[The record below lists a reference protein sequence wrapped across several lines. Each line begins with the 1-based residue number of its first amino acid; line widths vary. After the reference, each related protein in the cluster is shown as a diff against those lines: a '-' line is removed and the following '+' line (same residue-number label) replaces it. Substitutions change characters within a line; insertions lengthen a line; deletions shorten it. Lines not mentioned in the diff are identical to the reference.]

1 MLRMLQNMTTL
12 AVLVVCCVGC
22 GNDSSRAEDGG
33 VSDPTATPGA
43 GPVSVS
49 TQPLP
54 RGCASAV
61 DLTGAT
67 GFYES
72 VRCLF
77 EGNDPVQKGVAPG
90 TITPE
95 RVAVLQGRATD
106 KSGAP
111 LEGVVVT
118 VLHGAQYG
126 QTVTGAQGTYDLAV
140 NGGGQVTLTF
150 AKQGF
155 IHVQRQREVE
165 PRRFAPFPEVA
176 LLARE
181 PVAGT
186 VALDAMQGP
195 QLVRGTEQKDDD
207 GPRAHAVVFQ
217 PGTKAMAQMPS
228 GEGIPLSNLSVR
240 LTEFTVGER
249 GVAAMPGDLPPTSAY
264 TYALD
269 LTVDEAEAMGAKQVR
284 FDPPLVNYTDN
295 FLKFP
300 AGTSVPVGYYDEDKG
315 AWEPSESG
323 VVIAIVGISSGRA
336 ELDVT
341 GDGRA
346 DGEDKLTPYGI
357 TADELALLA
366 EKYQDGQSLWRTRT
380 PHFSQIDLNWGT
392 TLPADG
398 VEPPADSETRGPE
411 DCRSSASGS
420 IIGCEDQ
427 TLGEVL
433 PVAGTP
439 YALHYQSER
448 MQGRHDTREI
458 EITLSGKSVPK
469 SLRGIE
475 LEVTVLGQ
483 VTRQHFDPAPNLK
496 HVFRWDGR
504 DAYGR
509 VWQGRQPAIIR
520 VGYTYP
526 GQYAETGWFSANPKV
541 AISGSPSRQ
550 EITLWS
556 HWEEHVGTVDAT
568 ARGLGGFSLDVHHVY
583 DPLGG
588 VLHRGDGRQRSSER
602 LGQRVVTLAGT
613 GEKGPL
619 NDGGDAKNASFTEL
633 AGVAMAPDGTIYLA
647 DDEGNRIRRIRP
659 NGTIDT
665 YAGTGKPGVSGDNG
679 PATAAAVGH
688 PYGLALAP
696 DGTLYVGQ
704 RADKVI
710 RAIGP
715 NGTIR
720 TVAGGGK
727 PKDGVGDGPD
737 ALKAEFASPYS
748 LALGNNGTLYI
759 ADLGEFDEDL
769 RHVSRIRALAPD
781 GSIRTAVGSGK
792 LKVVQLSNGSLRTNG
807 KQQEDEEG
815 IQATDADLITP
826 SNIVVAADGT
836 LFIAETEMHRIRKVT
851 PDGRISRVA
860 GNGLDEDSGDGG
872 LALDAGLRPF
882 GMAVMRDGSLYVSDN
897 GQRRIRRVRP
907 DGKIES
913 AAGTGLLPT
922 REQALAGGPALT
934 TPLINPTSLVADKHG
949 RLLFV
954 QAPGLLTR
962 LEDALPEF
970 QHGDS
975 LVADDSGDVAFRFD
989 ALGKHVSTIDTL
1001 TGVERLRFTHDDRGL
1016 LTTITDSD
1024 GNRTTVERDASGKAT
1039 AIVGPY
1045 GQRTALEIDA
1055 RGFLSKLSNAAGEA
1069 YELSYDDGGLLTA
1082 LIEPGTRRDRHTFQY
1097 DEGGR
1102 LIRDESPTGFY
1113 QTLSRE
1119 VKPDGVEVTRKD
1131 RDQRASKYAL
1141 MHVSK
1146 SQSVRTQTDPAGLTT
1161 TTKMSGGTEVRTPT
1175 ARIVTTT
1182 ESDPRFGVQASYA
1195 ATTQIE
1201 LTGGLTKKVAQT
1213 REVELS
1219 ELANPLSVKTLTTK
1233 TSVNDR
1239 ESVSSY
1245 DAATRTVTTTS
1256 AAGRK
1261 QTVVLDD
1268 KGRPARVQRGT
1279 QEPVSLAYDARG
1291 RLAQTVSADRKAS
1304 YEYGADGRLS
1314 ATVDA
1319 LGRRT
1324 ELHYDAVGR
1333 PVKVTSA
1340 GSAELMSSFDD
1351 SGALSSITPPGRGK
1365 HAFSYGAGSLLQSYQ
1380 PPALS
1385 GMSEQATA
1393 TSYSYDPY
1401 EALSEVQF
1409 SSDGKVTYGYE
1420 PSTGRLLTETFPSD
1434 SVMYGYDAATGQLS
1448 SVSGGGGKLS
1458 YTYVGPLLA
1467 SQRYEGAFT
1476 ASVALTYDA
1485 NFWPVTRTVG
1495 AETVNFGYDA
1505 DGLLVSA
1512 GAEQLARNA
1521 QNGWI
1526 DASTLG
1532 VVSESFTYSGL
1543 GEPSAQTSTV
1553 SGQALYSRQDTR
1565 DALGRVVSRSE
1576 TVAGESQSITYSY
1589 DAQGRLA
1596 TATRGGGTVSYSY
1609 DANGNRTQVQG
1620 GGQDAAATY
1629 DEQDRLVRYGD
1640 ASYEWAPSGSLKS
1653 KTSPAGTTR
1662 YTYDLRGALR
1672 EATLADGRQ
1681 LSYVIDGHGRRVG
1694 KKVAGKLVQGFLYQS
1709 ALQPVAELD
1718 GSGAVKSTFV
1728 YASHV
1733 NVPDYLVRGGVAYKL
1748 ITDVLGS
1755 VRLVVNAQTGEVA
1768 QRIDYDEFGRVLKD
1782 TAPGFQPFGFAGG
1795 LYDADTGL
1803 VRFGARDYD
1812 AEAGRWTARDPI
1824 EFSGGQANLYAYNA
1838 NDPVNFLDPTGMDA
1852 WSAAGNFAT
1861 GVAAGAA
1868 GALVVGALAAGAVG
1882 LGASAAVVSGVL
1894 LTGAV
1899 LGTGVVILN
1908 SAINISSGNWDA
1920 VAFDTGALVGGAGV
1934 GGLRGRWLAE
1944 AINGRVSPPW
1954 SLGSD
1959 VAQRFDP
1966 SLGPLSG
1973 WWATGYNPGSAGA
1986 TSALCGAGAAAAP
1999 GLGNNLEPLWSE

>member
-1 MLRMLQNMTTL
+1 
-12 AVLVVCCVGC
+12 
-22 GNDSSRAEDGG
+22 
-33 VSDPTATPGA
+33 
-43 GPVSVS
+43 VSVS
-49 TQPLP
+49 THPLP
-54 RGCASAV
+54 RGCASVV
-61 DLTGAT
+61 DLTAAT

-77 EGNDPVQKGVAPG
+77 EGSDPVQKGVAPG
-90 TITPE
+90 IIEPE
-95 RVAVLQGRATD
+95 RVAVLQGRVTD
-106 KSGAP
+106 KHGAP
-111 LEGVVVT
+111 LEGVAVT
-118 VLHGAQYG
+118 VLHGAEYG
-126 QTVTGAQGTYDLAV
+126 QTLTGTQGTYDLAV
-140 NGGGQVTLTF
+140 NGGGQVTLKF
-150 AKQGF
+150 AKLGF
-155 IHVQRQREVE
+155 IRVQRQREVE

-195 QLVRGTEQKDDD
+195 LLVRGTEQKDSD
-207 GPRAHAVVFQ
+207 GARAHAVVFQ
-217 PGTKAMAQMPS
+217 PGTRAMAQMPS

-269 LTVDEAEAMGAKQVR
+269 LTVDEAESMGAKQVR

-300 AGTSVPVGYYDEDKG
+300 AGTTVPVGYYDEDKS

-323 VVIAIVGISSGRA
+323 IVIAIVGSSSGRA

-346 DGEDKLTPYGI
+346 DGEEALAPYGI

-366 EKYQDGQSLWRTRT
+366 EKYENGQSLWRTRT
-380 PHFSQIDLNWGT
+380 PHFSMVDLNWGT

-398 VEPPADSETRGPE
+398 VEPPADSKKSGPK
-411 DCRSSASGS
+411 DCRTSARGS

-439 YALHYQSER
+439 YTLHYQSER
-448 MQGRHDTREI
+448 MQGRHDTHEI
-458 EITLSGKSVPK
+458 EITLSGKTIPK
-469 SLRGIE
+469 SLQGIE

-483 VTRQHFDPAPNLK
+483 VTRQHFDPAANLH

-541 AISGSPSRQ
+541 AISGSASRQ

-619 NDGGDAKNASFTEL
+619 NDGADAKRASFTEL
-633 AGVAMAPDGTIYLA
+633 AGIAIAPDGTIYVA
-647 DDEGNRIRRIRP
+647 DDEGNRVRRIRP
-659 NGTIDT
+659 DGTIDT
-665 YAGTGKPGVSGDNG
+665 YAGNGQPGASGDNG
-679 PATAAAVGH
+679 PAISAAVGH

-715 NGTIR
+715 NGSIR

-727 PKDGVGDGPD
+727 PKDGVGDGAD
-737 ALKAEFASPYS
+737 ALKAEFASPYG
-748 LALGNNGTLYI
+748 LALGSNGTLYI
-759 ADLGEFDEDL
+759 ADLGEFDEDP

-781 GSIRTAVGSGK
+781 GSIRTAAGSGK
-792 LKVVQLSNGSLRTNG
+792 LKVVQVSNGSLRTNG
-807 KQQEDEEG
+807 KQQENEEG
-815 IQATDADLITP
+815 ILATEADLITP
-826 SNIVVAADGT
+826 SNIVVARDGT

-851 PDGRISRVA
+851 PNGRISRVA
-860 GNGLDEDSGDGG
+860 GNGTDEDSGDGG

-897 GQRRIRRVRP
+897 RRGRVRRIRP

-913 AAGTGLLPT
+913 AAGTGKVPT
-922 REQALAGGPALT
+922 REAALAGGPALT

-975 LVADDSGDVAFRFD
+975 LVADDSGDLAFRFD
-989 ALGKHVSTIDTL
+989 ALGRHLSTLDTF
-1001 TGVERLRFTHDDRGL
+1001 TGSERLRFTHDEHGL
-1016 LTTITDSD
+1016 LTAITDSA
-1024 GNRTTVERDASGKAT
+1024 GNRTSIERDASGKAS
-1039 AIVGPY
+1039 AIVSPY
-1045 GQRTALEIDA
+1045 GQRTALEIDG
-1055 RGFLSKLSNAAGEA
+1055 RGFLTKLTNAAGEA
-1069 YELSYDDGGLLTA
+1069 YELSYDEGGLLTS
-1082 LIEPGTRRDRHTFQY
+1082 LVEPGARRDRHTFQY

-1102 LIRDESPTGFY
+1102 LIRDESPTGYY

-1119 VKPDGVEVTRKD
+1119 LKPDGVEVTRKD
-1131 RDQRASKYAL
+1131 RDQRVSKYTL
-1141 MHVSK
+1141 IDENK
-1146 SQSVRTQTDPAGLTT
+1146 SQSVRVQTDPSGLTT
-1161 TTKMSGGTEVRTPT
+1161 TTAMGAGTEVKTPT
-1175 ARIVTTT
+1175 ARIRTTT
-1182 ESDPRFGVQASYA
+1182 ANDPRFGVQASYA

-1201 LTGGLTKKVAQT
+1201 LMGGLTSKVAQKRT
-1213 REVELS
+1213 AELS
-1219 ELANPLSVKTLTTK
+1219 ELANPLSLKTFTST
-1233 TSVNDR
+1233 TSVNER
-1239 ESVSSY
+1239 VSVSTY
-1245 DAATRTVTTTS
+1245 EAATRTRTTMS

-1261 QTVVLDD
+1261 HTMVLDD
-1268 KGRPARVQRGT
+1268 KGRPSRIQAGSKEAIGLT
-1279 QEPVSLAYDARG
+1279 YDARG
-1291 RLAQTVSADRKAS
+1291 RLAQTVSGERKVS

-1324 ELHYDAVGR
+1324 ELRYDAAGR
-1333 PVKVTSA
+1333 PVQVVGA

-1351 SGALSSITPPGRGK
+1351 SGALSSIAPPGRGK
-1365 HAFSYGAGSLLQSYQ
+1365 HAFHYGAGGLLQSYQ
-1380 PPALS
+1380 PPALA

-1393 TSYSYDPY
+1393 TAYRYDPY
-1401 EALSEVQF
+1401 EALSEVEF
-1409 SSDGKVTYGYE
+1409 SSEGKVTYAYE
-1420 PSTGRLLTETFPSD
+1420 PNTGRLLNETFPSD
-1434 SVMYGYDAATGQLS
+1434 TVTYGYDAVTGQLS
-1448 SVSGGGGKLS
+1448 SVSASGGKLS

-1467 SQRYEGAFT
+1467 SQHYDGAFAAT
-1476 ASVALTYDA
+1476 VATTYDA
-1485 NFWPVTRTVG
+1485 NFWPVTRTIG
-1495 AETVNFGYDA
+1495 AETLSYGYDA

-1512 GAEQLARNA
+1512 GAQKLTRSA
-1521 QNGWI
+1521 QNGWVES
-1526 DASTLG
+1526 STLG
-1532 VVSESFTYSGL
+1532 VVSDTFTYTSFA
-1543 GEPSAQTSTV
+1543 EPNVQTSTA
-1553 SGQALYSRQDTR
+1553 SGNALYSRQDMR
-1565 DALGRVVSRSE
+1565 DALGRVVDRRE
-1576 TVAGESQSITYSY
+1576 TVAGEAQNTTYSY
-1589 DAQGRLA
+1589 DEQGRLA
-1596 TATRGGGTVSYSY
+1596 TVVRGGTTVTYRY
-1609 DANGNRTQVQG
+1609 DANGNRTRVQG
-1620 GGQDAAATY
+1620 SGQDSAATY

-1640 ASYEWAPSGSLKS
+1640 ASYEWTPSGSLKS
-1653 KTSPAGTTR
+1653 KTLPTGTTR
-1662 YTYDLRGALR
+1662 YTYDLRGAVR
-1672 EATLADGRQ
+1672 EVILADGRT

-1694 KKVAGKLVQGFLYQS
+1694 KKVGGQLVQGFLYQS
-1709 ALQPVAELD
+1709 ALQPAAELD
-1718 GSGAVKSTFV
+1718 GSGALKSTFV
-1728 YASHV
+1728 YGSHA

-1748 ITDVLGS
+1748 VTDVLGS
-1755 VRLVVNAQTGEVA
+1755 VRLVVNTQTGEVA
-1768 QRIDYDEFGRVLKD
+1768 QRLDYDEFGRVLKD

-1795 LYDADTGL
+1795 LWDADTGF

-1812 AEAGRWTARDPI
+1812 PESGRWTAKDPI
-1824 EFSGGQANLYAYNA
+1824 GFSGGQSNLYVYVA
-1838 NDPVNFLDPTGMDA
+1838 NDPVNRIDPTGEFWWILGGA
-1852 WSAAGNFAT
+1852 AAG
-1861 GVAAGAA
+1861 AAVDLGIQLYGSGGDWASVDWGEVAA
-1868 GALVVGALAAGAVG
+1868 GALVGAVG
-1882 LGASAAVVSGVL
+1882 GAWGEFAFGTAFSA
-1894 LTGAV
+1894 T
-1899 LGTGVVILN
+1899 
-1908 SAINISSGNWDA
+1908 SSS
-1920 VAFDTGALVGGAGV
+1920 GALVAVTHYGPATPWVMLGGNTFRNWLMSGSPELGYKMASGV
-1934 GGLRGRWLAE
+1934 TEYVDKAQLAWPSGVEVFKGL
-1944 AINGRVSPPW
+1944 
-1954 SLGSD
+1954 LG
-1959 VAQRFDP
+1959 QRICKP
-1966 SLGPLSG
+1966 
-1973 WWATGYNPGSAGA
+1973 
-1986 TSALCGAGAAAAP
+1986 
-1999 GLGNNLEPLWSE
+1999 